1 MAAFALPLEAAIER
15 AGGLPADVVRGLD
28 RLTQSPPLF
37 PVDDAAW
44 RGIVA
49 TVADFATRFDGQAR
63 SAGWDSLALY
73 SLHKRAPFA
82 RLTGMGV
89 AFLIARAGLR
99 TIAVSGDAIAV
110 ASYTGA
116 HQRIYRSRLDPD
128 ARLAW
133 ELG

>member
-1 MAAFALPLEAAIER
+1 VHGALPLEAAIER

-37 PVDDAAW
+37 PVDEATW
-44 RGIVA
+44 RGVVGSV
-49 TVADFATRFDGQAR
+49 TDFAARWDGQAR
-63 SAGWDSLALY
+63 AAGWDSLALY
-73 SLHKRAPFA
+73 GLHPGAPYA
-82 RLTGMGV
+82 RLAAMGA

-99 TIAVSGDAIAV
+99 TVAVSGEAIAV

-116 HQRIYRSRLDPD
+116 HQRIYRTRLDPD
-128 ARLAW
+128 TVPAW